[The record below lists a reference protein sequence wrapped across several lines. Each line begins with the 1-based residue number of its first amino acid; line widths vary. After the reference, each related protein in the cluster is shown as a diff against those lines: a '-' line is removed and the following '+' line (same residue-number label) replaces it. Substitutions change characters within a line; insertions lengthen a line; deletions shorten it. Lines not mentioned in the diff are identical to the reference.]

1 MFWIEF
7 LDTDKQTLFLWW
19 KDTQDQCEPIHCSF
33 YTVKY
38 ILIRIFTF

>member
-19 KDTQDQCEPIHCSF
+19 KDTRDQYDPKIYLNQDF
-33 YTVKY
+33 Y
-38 ILIRIFTF
+38 I